1 MDRMDLLGQLLAEH
15 GIPPKG
21 FEIIERGTRVR
32 ISEGSHIDLMESGI
46 ILLYVSKR
54 IPCWKAYEVKERI
67 KRYMDR
73 LASFNAIAGIEI
85 SDQCLLSLLRKLN
98 VAISLESPKDDQ
110 LSTLWREYVI
120 TLKIVPLLT
129 GATD

>member
-85 SDQCLLSLLRKLN
+85 SDQCFLSLLRKLN

>member
-1 MDRMDLLGQLLAEH
+1 
-15 GIPPKG
+15 
-21 FEIIERGTRVR
+21 
-32 ISEGSHIDLMESGI
+32 
-46 ILLYVSKR
+46 
-54 IPCWKAYEVKERI
+54 
-67 KRYMDR
+67 MDR